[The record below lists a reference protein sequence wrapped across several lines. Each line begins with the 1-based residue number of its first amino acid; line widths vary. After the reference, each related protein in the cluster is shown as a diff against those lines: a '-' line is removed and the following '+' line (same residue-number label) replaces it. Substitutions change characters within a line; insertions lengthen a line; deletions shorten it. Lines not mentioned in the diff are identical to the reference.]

1 MGIGTFGYRL
11 LARIDPQILEG
22 FRHQVIESILSAP
35 HLAAKFYPY
44 QPRQRSYVV
53 PRSGPSSPAADTAPP
68 IPPRDLWLGY
78 AKTPEQYLANGE
90 QRAKQT
96 REILVT
102 TGFNLNPGARILDFG
117 CASGI
122 MLRWFRD
129 VAESGEAWGVD
140 IAGTAMVWCQQNLSP
155 PFKFATTTSFPY
167 LPFEDRYFDLIYAGS
182 VFTHI
187 ADLAEAWLLELKR
200 ITRPGG
206 RLFLTVHDN
215 ESIKCILE
223 EHATPAL
230 YQPLRDFQEETQFQS
245 SGFSM
250 FSINRTPGAGIAGEA
265 QVFYD
270 RDYLQRH
277 WGNYLRVIM
286 TVPRVWGGKL
296 TAVILER

>member
-1 MGIGTFGYRL
+1 MGIGTFASNL
-11 LARIDPQILEG
+11 LARVDPQFAG
-22 FRHQVIESILSAP
+22 RFRDRVVECVVSAP
-35 HLAAKFYPY
+35 QLAAKFYPHL
-44 QPRQRSYVV
+44 PEQRSYLV
-53 PRSGPSSPAADTAPP
+53 PTSSHAIPVDGDPP
-68 IPPRDLWLGY
+68 IPPRNLWLGY

-90 QRAKQT
+90 RRANET
-96 REILVT
+96 REILKT
-102 TGFNLNPGARILDFG
+102 TGFDLKPSARILDFG

-129 VAESGEAWGVD
+129 VANSGEAWGVD
-140 IAGTAMVWCQQNLSP
+140 IAGTPMIWCQQNLSP

-167 LPFEDRYFDLIYAGS
+167 LPFEDRYFDLVYAGS

-215 ESIKCILE
+215 ETIKCILE
-223 EHATPAL
+223 EHATPSL
-230 YQPLRDFQEETQFQS
+230 YQPLREFEEETHFQS

-270 RDYLQRH
+270 HDFLLRH
-277 WGNYLRVIM
+277 WGNYLRVVK

-296 TAVILER
+296 TAFILEK